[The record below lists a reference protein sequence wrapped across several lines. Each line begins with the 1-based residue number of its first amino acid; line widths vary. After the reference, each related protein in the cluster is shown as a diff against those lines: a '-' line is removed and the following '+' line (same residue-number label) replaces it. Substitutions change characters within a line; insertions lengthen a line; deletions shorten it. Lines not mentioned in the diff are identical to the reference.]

1 MQGKSFREVLAQ
13 TNRKYLPVQEPKQKE
28 QYIEHITLEELITPQ
43 GRLMSD
49 INAIRSNLLEMKCSL
64 TLEEEICQRF

>member
-1 MQGKSFREVLAQ
+1 MQQKSFREVLAQ

-28 QYIEHITLEELITPQ
+28 QYAEHITLEELITPQ

-49 INAIRSNLLEMKCSL
+49 INLIRRNRGCFL
-64 TLEEEICQRF
+64 TSEVEICQHF

>member
-28 QYIEHITLEELITPQ
+28 QYTDHITLEELLTPQ

-64 TLEEEICQRF
+64 TLEVATCQRF